1 MQYQQSKQ
9 QTLASNYWA
18 QKRPW
23 YTTLEIHI
31 FLVWDRYNCFT
42 YMRYRLIEPKHR
54 RSIIVLIV
62 TNQYLRPTILFY
74 KICNLHKWTT
84 PDLRV
89 VIIKWLTMVFF
100 KRDDVSLSSLIER
113 RSPWNVRLLRHV
125 LEFSKKTSLIILSL
139 W

>member
-89 VIIKWLTMVFF
+89 VIIKWLTMFF
-100 KRDDVSLSSLIER
+100 LNEMTFLCHLSSNGEAPEMWDYWDT
-113 RSPWNVRLLRHV
+113 SSS
-125 LEFSKKTSLIILSL
+125 FQKKHL
-139 W
+139 